1 MESKRESLANWAAA
15 SREKPGFPGALRA
28 LLRYACADF
37 LRKLH
42 PETFKLGVDEAF
54 LTVLR
59 FCPLELAVWDRDP
72 ELHEAEILDFC
83 ANPPN
88 FEIPLINNGGVC
100 ELDLRGVACPECSAR
115 ARMLVA
121 SFPEGSTLEVLVD
134 AGSPAENVPGALVAD
149 GNKIAGR
156 EKKGDFWAY
165 QVIKERLVK

>member
-1 MESKRESLANWAAA
+1 MNSKRESLENWAVAN
-15 SREKPGFPGALRA
+15 REKPGFPGALRA
-28 LLRYACADF
+28 ILRYASADL

-59 FCPLELAVWDRDP
+59 FCPLDLAVWDRDP

-83 ANPPN
+83 CKPPD
-88 FEIPLINNGGVC
+88 FEVPLINNGENC

-121 SFPEGSTLEVLVD
+121 SFPEGFKLDVLVD

-149 GNKIAGR
+149 GNKIASR
-156 EKKGDFWAY
+156 EKKGDFWTFR
-165 QVIKERLVK
+165 VIKERLVK